1 MSKKSHVPEYYF
13 STEQALEIILDA
25 INEKVSYELAVVL
38 SLEEDNSLRVRHA
51 QGPLVNKEL
60 EDYRISLD
68 RRQDISEILQQG
80 KVQLLDDDPDSE
92 EVHLDTY
99 YDIIELP
106 AGHSCLVAPLKIED
120 RTLGLLTLDH
130 RSCNMFTPD
139 VVQMIEALARPI
151 AIALDQS
158 LTADRLMSERDA
170 LIMERNTLLGQS
182 AGELRGVIGNSR
194 PWLDTLQQVQMVAP
208 TDAPVLLTGETGT
221 GKERIARA
229 IHDLSARARQPFI
242 AVNCSALSGNLA
254 ESELFGHEKG
264 AFTGAISRRRG
275 RFELANKG
283 TLFLDE
289 VGDLPPDIQPK
300 LLRILQEQT
309 FERVGGEVSLKTD
322 VRIICATNKDLL
334 RAVKQ
339 GTFREDLY
347 YRLNVFPL
355 HLPPLRERCD
365 DVILL
370 ANFFLKELEKKLNRK
385 ALFLTPEAAEYLKSY
400 SWPGNVRELQNT
412 LERAAIL
419 AINNTIMPEHLR
431 GDRLT
436 PEAVSHPGPLK
447 ELKPLNDVIREHIR
461 KALQYTNG
469 KIYGE
474 NGAAKLLGLKPT
486 TLQSRM
492 RKLGIR

>member
-1 MSKKSHVPEYYF
+1 MSKKNNIHNYFF

-51 QGPLVNKEL
+51 QGPLVNNAL
-60 EDYRISLD
+60 SNYRISLD
-68 RRQDISEILQQG
+68 RRQDISEILRQG
-80 KVQLLDDDPDSE
+80 KVLLLDDEPDSDD
-92 EVHLDTY
+92 VHLDTY
-99 YDIIELP
+99 YDIIDLP
-106 AGHSCLVAPLKIED
+106 AGHSCLVAPLTIENK
-120 RTLGLLTLDH
+120 TLGLLTLDH
-130 RSCNMFTPD
+130 RSCNMFTAD
-139 VVQMIEALARPI
+139 VVQMIETLARPI

-170 LIMERNTLLGQS
+170 LIMERNTMLGQS
-182 AGELRGVIGNSR
+182 AGELQGVIGNSR

-264 AFTGAISRRRG
+264 AFTGAVSRRRG

-289 VGDLPPDIQPK
+289 VGDLPLDIQPK

-309 FERVGGEVSLKTD
+309 FERVGGEASLKTD

-334 RAVKQ
+334 HAVKQ
-339 GTFREDLY
+339 GSFREDLY

-370 ANFFLKELEKKLNRK
+370 ANFFLKEIEKKLNRES
-385 ALFLTPEAAEYLKSY
+385 LFLTPEAAVYLNSY

-419 AINNTIMPEHLR
+419 ATNSAIMPDHLR
-431 GDRLT
+431 GERIT
-436 PEAVSHPGPLK
+436 QEPLSSPALAR
-447 ELKPLNDVIREHIR
+447 ELQTLDEVMREHIR
-461 KALQYTNG
+461 KALEYTNG

-474 NGAAKLLGLKPT
+474 DGAAKILGLKPT